1 MSIPIERHH
10 LTPLFAPASVAVVG
24 ASERP
29 GSAGRRL
36 MDNLASGGFRGEIH
50 PVNPRHARIMGRR
63 AWAGVEDLPAPVDLA
78 VVVSPPETFP
88 DVVAAC
94 GRKGIRAVLLISGGL
109 GPSDARGMRLLRE
122 ALARARAHGV
132 RLLGPDCL
140 GILRPSLGL
149 NASASAFGAKPGPI
163 ALVCQSG
170 ALTNAMLDWAASNDV
185 GFSSVITLGEA
196 ADIAFGEILD
206 YLAWDVATESIL
218 LYLEGVYA
226 PRRFVSALRLA
237 ARAKPVIVVKTGREA
252 AAYKAA
258 ITHTGALVGADDVFD
273 SVLRRAGAVRV
284 RTFNMLVSA
293 ARCLSSRYRPTG
305 NRLAIVTNGG
315 GGGIIAA
322 DWAALHEVEVPELS
336 QATLDRLEGVLAPN
350 WSRGNPID
358 VCAAAG
364 PDHYRAAISACFE
377 DPGIDGVLVILT
389 PQALSD
395 PTAVARAVAELND
408 HYKRPLV
415 TCWMG
420 GDAVT
425 EGRRILSQ
433 ARIPVFRTPEPGV
446 EAFSHIATHHRNQ
459 QLLLQVPYSTSLTDK
474 PDVEGAR
481 LLIESALAQK
491 RKVLS
496 ETESKALLAAFRIRV
511 APATVV
517 RTLPEAVMMAEQIG
531 FPLAM
536 KINSPDVTHKSDV
549 GGVRL
554 NLASAQDVRAAF
566 NDILAAVREKQPQAR
581 VDGVAIQPMTVK
593 PHGRELMV
601 GIATDKVFGPVIT
614 FAAGGVNAEVIADR
628 AVCLPPLNAVLVRDL
643 IGRTRVSRMLGPF
656 RSLPPVDM
664 AGLEQVLMRVSEM
677 ASELPWIRELD
688 INPLIVDQDGAVAVD
703 ARVVVDYAS
712 TGQGHR
718 YPHMAICPYPA
729 RLVQKW
735 PLADGNEI
743 IIRPIRPEDAE
754 LLQEFVRGLSEES
767 RYFRFISTIQELSPR
782 TVARMTQIDYDRE
795 MALIAVLPGE
805 GGRETELGAA
815 RYVTNPDGVTC
826 EFALVVADA
835 WQGKGIGSR
844 LMHALMDVARD
855 AGLTG
860 IVGDVLSNNA
870 NMLRL
875 MAKLGFAAENNP
887 EDPTLKRVHRP
898 L

>member
-1 MSIPIERHH
+1 MSIPVERHH
-10 LTPLFAPASVAVVG
+10 LTALFAPRSVAVVG
-24 ASERP
+24 ATDRA
-29 GSAGRRL
+29 GSAGRQL
-36 MDNLASGGFRGEIH
+36 MANLVHGGFRGEIF
-50 PVNPRHARIMGRR
+50 PVNPKHAKVMGRR
-63 AWAGVEDLPAPVDLA
+63 AYPDVEAIAPAVDLA
-78 VVVSPPETFP
+78 VVVTPAETVP
-88 DVVAAC
+88 AIVAAC
-94 GRKGIRAVLLISGGL
+94 GRKGIRSVLLISGDL
-109 GPSDARGMRLLRE
+109 GPPDPRSVRLLRE
-122 ALARARAHGV
+122 ALANARAHGV

-140 GILRPSLGL
+140 GVIRPALGL
-149 NASASAFGAKPGPI
+149 NATYSGFGAKPGPI

-170 ALTNAMLDWAASNDV
+170 ALTNAMLDWAATNEV

-226 PRRFVSALRLA
+226 PRRFVSALRMA

-258 ITHTGALVGADDVFD
+258 ITHSGALVGADDVFD

-322 DWAALHEVEVPELS
+322 DWAALHEVEVPELA
-336 QATLDRLEGVLAPN
+336 QPTLDRLEGALAAN

-358 VCAAAG
+358 LDGRATPA
-364 PDHYRAAISACFE
+364 HYRAAISACFE
-377 DPGIDGVLVILT
+377 DPNVDGVMVILT
-389 PQALSD
+389 PQVETD
-395 PTAVARAVAELND
+395 PTAVAREVVALHEEFR
-408 HYKRPLV
+408 RPLV
-415 TCWMG
+415 GCWMG
-420 GDAVT
+420 GDAVG

-433 ARIPVFRTPEPGV
+433 GRIPVFRTPEPAV

-459 QLLLQVPYSTSLTDK
+459 QLLIQVPYSTSLTDR

-481 LLIESALAQK
+481 LLIESALAEK

-496 ETESKALLAAFRIRV
+496 ETESKALLAAFRIPV
-511 APATVV
+511 TPTMVV

-554 NLASAQDVRAAF
+554 NLNSAAEVRAAF
-566 NDILAAVREKQPQAR
+566 NDILATLKAKLPQAR
-581 VDGVAIQPMTVK
+581 VDGVTVQPMTVK
-593 PHGRELMV
+593 PHGRELLV
-601 GIATDKVFGPVIT
+601 GIATDRVFGPVIT
-614 FAAGGVNAEVIADR
+614 FAAGGVNAEVTGDR

-643 IGRTRVSRMLGPF
+643 VGRTRVSRLLGAF

-664 AGLEQVLMRVSEM
+664 EALEQVLMRISEM

-688 INPLIVDQDGAVAVD
+688 INPLIVDQHGAVAVD
-703 ARVVVDYAS
+703 ARVVVDYA
-712 TGQGHR
+712 TAGPGHR

-729 RLVQKW
+729 HLAQKW
-735 PLADGNEI
+735 PAADGREI
-743 IIRPIRPEDAE
+743 TIRAIRPEDAE
-754 LLQEFVRGLSEES
+754 LLQEFVRNLSEES
-767 RYFRFISTIQELSPR
+767 RYFRFISTIQELSLR

-795 MALIAVLPGE
+795 MALIAVVPGE
-805 GGRETELGAA
+805 NGREIELAAA
-815 RYVTNPDGVTC
+815 RYVTNPDGTSC
-826 EFALVVADA
+826 EFALVVADD

-844 LMHALMDVARD
+844 LMNALMDVARD
-855 AGLTG
+855 AGLTSM
-860 IVGDVLSNNA
+860 VGDVLSNNA

-875 MAKLGFAAENNP
+875 MAKLGFAIENNP
-887 EDPTLKRVHRP
+887 EDPSLKRVHRS